1 MNTLVP
7 VGEVHPPEDR
17 FLPCDSISKQACLDL
32 PMWHAVY
39 TRSRFE
45 QVVKKQLDF
54 KGVNS
59 FLPLYSRIS
68 QWKDRKKEVCFP
80 LFPGYL
86 FVQISA
92 QARLD
97 VQKSIGVVSIV
108 GNREGPVEVPE
119 QQITAIR
126 TFVENGLKYDPHPYL
141 KVGKKVRVSEG
152 PLAGVEGILVRKK
165 NRSLFVI
172 SVEMIQRSVSV
183 ELESWKV
190 ESC

>member
-1 MNTLVP
+1 MSTLVP
-7 VGEVHPPEDR
+7 VGNLRTSENRSSLV
-17 FLPCDSISKQACLDL
+17 DSIVRQQCVNLAV
-32 PMWHAVY
+32 WYAVY

-45 QVVKKQLDF
+45 HVVKKQLDF

-59 FLPLYSRIS
+59 FLPLYSKVS
-68 QWKDRKKEVCFP
+68 QWKDRKKEVYWP

-86 FVQISA
+86 FVQIA
-92 QARLD
+92 AFERLD
-97 VQKSIGVVSIV
+97 VLRSIGVVGIV
-108 GNREGPVEVPE
+108 GNGEGPLEVSE

-126 TFVENGLKYDPHPYL
+126 TFVENGLKCDPHPYL
-141 KVGKKVRVSEG
+141 KVGKRVRVTEG
-152 PLAGVEGILVRKK
+152 PLAGLEGILVRKK